1 MPTIARENGRYIN
14 GRASCH
20 ARVPK
25 PFDAIPTLTELVVAF
40 LWAPSVQSARIFI
53 ESAVCRAT

>member
-1 MPTIARENGRYIN
+1 MPTIARENCRYIN
-14 GRASCH
+14 GRASCG

-25 PFDAIPTLTELVVAF
+25 PFEPIRITVLVVAF
-40 LWAPSVQSARIFI
+40 LWGLSVQIARIFI